1 MHNYYQQSG
10 GEDKVVDQEMNLLK
24 KNGIEVDLYSIH
36 NDVIKEY
43 GTFEKLKTGLETVW
57 SYKEYKRFKNYLIK
71 QKPDIVHSHN
81 FFPLLSPSI
90 YYACNKLNIPVVQT
104 LHNYRLICPAATFLK
119 EDKICEKCL
128 SASLF
133 NSVKYGCYRGSKIQ
147 TVPVVSMIGIN
158 KMLGTWK
165 NKVDRYIALTKFS
178 KNKFVSSGIPE
189 QKITVKGNF
198 LQENSNQV
206 LKLSGNSNNLIFVG
220 RLSPEKGIQD
230 LLEAWNLVSKKK
242 NSKLLIIGEGPEKN
256 RLEKLYDSE
265 NIVFLGKKN
274 SDEVIIYMKEAK
286 YLIVPSIW
294 YEGFPMTIVEA
305 YSVGTPVISSNIG
318 SLKEVVING
327 ETGFHFNYRDI
338 DNLHQVLERALD
350 YELHD
355 QMKENVL
362 SNYKERYSEEINF
375 KKIMLIYNEVIEE
388 KKNGQISAV

>member
-104 LHNYRLICPAATFLK
+104 LHNYRLMCPAATFLK

-165 NKVDRYIALTKFS
+165 NKVDRYIALTKFA

-189 QKITVKGNF
+189 EKITVKGNF
-198 LQENSNQV
+198 LQENSNEV
-206 LKLSGNSNNLIFVG
+206 LKLSRDSNNLIFVG

-274 SDEVIIYMKEAK
+274 SDEVIRYMKEAK

-327 ETGFHFNYRDI
+327 ETGFHFNYRNI
-338 DNLHQVLERALD
+338 DNFHQVLERALD

-362 SNYKERYSEEINF
+362 SNYKEKYSEEINF